1 MGAAG
6 PSGLHSPW
14 KEPII
19 TATEMQYV
27 DNLGEGEA
35 NMRDR
40 ASILV
45 EVASWLGWEEALPLP
60 PTP

>member
-1 MGAAG
+1 MGLEVSERFLSAVEL
-6 PSGLHSPW
+6 SYSFGLHLPW

-40 ASILV
+40 GSILV
-45 EVASWLGWEEALPLP
+45 DSDL
-60 PTP
+60 